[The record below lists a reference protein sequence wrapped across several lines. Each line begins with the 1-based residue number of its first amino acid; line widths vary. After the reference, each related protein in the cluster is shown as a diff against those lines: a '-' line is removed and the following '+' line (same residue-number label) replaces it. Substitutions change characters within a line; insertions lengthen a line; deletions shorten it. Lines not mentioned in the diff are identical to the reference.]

1 MQNQNAKTK
10 CKIKMPNT
18 KTGGTVPDLVQEAER
33 AWEKEQESTN
43 KGNFN
48 WNLKEIWFISNIYD
62 L

>member
-33 AWEKEQESTN
+33 A
-43 KGNFN
+43 
-48 WNLKEIWFISNIYD
+48 
-62 L
+62 